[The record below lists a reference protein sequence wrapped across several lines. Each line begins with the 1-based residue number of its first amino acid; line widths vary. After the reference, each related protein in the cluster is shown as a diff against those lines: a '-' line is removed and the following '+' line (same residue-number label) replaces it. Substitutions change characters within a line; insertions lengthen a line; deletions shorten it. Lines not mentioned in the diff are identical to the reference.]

1 MLCFLCRSVS
11 PETFIKTAACMFKV
25 MCRKSNLL
33 LHVVQDIF
41 EVQVVVV
48 VLDALPDVLL
58 EQLGRLARGNKER

>member
-1 MLCFLCRSVS
+1 
-11 PETFIKTAACMFKV
+11 MFKV

-33 LHVVQDIF
+33 LHVVQDVF